1 MTSNIPDYEDLISQI
16 PQEAWQFV
24 SAEVDEDDETGEAL
38 INFQWDDKEHPEL
51 KPLTQLS
58 EEQWNDFVQT
68 ALQNAIQ
75 NIDLD
80 DNETEGE
87 SEPSDRDD
95 REGGE
100 LD

>member
-38 INFQWDDKEHPEL
+38 INFQWDDEEHPEL

-87 SEPSDRDD
+87 SEPSDRND